1 MSNHIRDKVVI
12 VTGASSGIGEATAV
26 ALGDLGAKV
35 VCAARRTDRIEAIAA
50 RISEQ
55 AGEAI
60 AVECDVTDRGHVD
73 QLIATTIERFGGVD
87 ALVNNAGVMPLS
99 PIEQCRVE
107 TWDQMVD
114 VNIKGVLYATAAVT
128 PHFLERGAG
137 HFINISS
144 VAGRIVLPGASV
156 YCGTKWFVHAFSDG
170 LRAEMADKGIRV
182 SIVAPGYVATELLS
196 HIADPGMKQMFDDMG
211 RSMEVLQP
219 EDIASAVVYALE
231 QPPHVSANEILV
243 RPTKQQL

>member
-12 VTGASSGIGEATAV
+12 ITGASSGIGEATAT

-35 VCAARRTDRIEAIAA
+35 VCAARRRDRIESLAA

-60 AVECDVTDRGHVD
+60 AVECDVTDRGDVER
-73 QLIATTIERFGGVD
+73 LIATSIEHFGGID

-128 PHFLERGAG
+128 PHFLARGSG

-144 VAGRIVLPGASV
+144 VAGRIVFPGASV
-156 YCGTKWFVHAFSDG
+156 YCGTKWFVHAFSEG
-170 LRAEMADKGIRV
+170 LRAEMGDKGIRV
-182 SIVAPGYVATELLS
+182 SIVAPGYVATELQS
-196 HIADPGMKQMFDDMG
+196 HIPDPGMKKAIDDMG
-211 RSMEVLQP
+211 RTIDVLQSQ
-219 EDIASAVVYALE
+219 DIASAIVYALE
-231 QPPHVSANEILV
+231 QPPHVSVNEVLV
-243 RPTKQQL
+243 RPTAQPR